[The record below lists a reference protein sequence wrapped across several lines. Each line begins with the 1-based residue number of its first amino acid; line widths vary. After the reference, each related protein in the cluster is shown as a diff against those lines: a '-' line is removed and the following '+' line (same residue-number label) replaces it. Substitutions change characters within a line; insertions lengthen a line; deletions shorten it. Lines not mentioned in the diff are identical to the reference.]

1 MNIKSQ
7 KNKNKNKPKKQK
19 PAKTWQSSSETEA
32 VPLFGS
38 LLSSL
43 LTKSS
48 LPHCRFMSNSQKDTG
63 QNKIIQNK
71 NLRT

>member
-7 KNKNKNKPKKQK
+7 KKKTLKKQK

-32 VPLFGS
+32 AQLLGS